1 MKVDDQAIFK
11 VRLFREDLNFSAG
24 HISIYGG
31 SIEGHHGHNY
41 GISVEIEGPLNQDS
55 LVIDFR
61 AVKKVLKSI
70 KAQMNHRTI
79 VPKLHPSLEIKAT
92 DKSIRILFRGEQL
105 EFPTRDVVLLDV
117 ANVTSE
123 LLAYYIYQSLCERLQ
138 TPDLNDLRSLTVEV
152 VESPGQC
159 ASFSGPLNGVLAEE

>member
-1 MKVDDQAIFK
+1 MQVDDQAIFK

-70 KAQMNHRTI
+70 KAQMNHRTGS
-79 VPKLHPSLEIKAT
+79 VSGMSNWSFPLAT
-92 DKSIRILFRGEQL
+92 WFFSTLPMSRLNCW
-105 EFPTRDVVLLDV
+105 PTTYTRVCVRDFGLP
-117 ANVTSE
+117 T
-123 LLAYYIYQSLCERLQ
+123 
-138 TPDLNDLRSLTVEV
+138 
-152 VESPGQC
+152 
-159 ASFSGPLNGVLAEE
+159 

>member
-1 MKVDDQAIFK
+1 MQVDDQAIFK

-24 HISIYGG
+24 HISIYGD

-41 GISVEIEGPLNQDS
+41 GISVEIEGPLNQDG

-61 AVKKVLKSI
+61 SVKKVLKSI

-79 VPKLHPSLEIKAT
+79 VPKLHPSLEINST
-92 DKSIRILFRGEQL
+92 GKSIRIRFRDEKL
-105 EFPTRDVVLLDV
+105 EFPARDVVLLDI

-123 LLAYYIYQSLCERLQ
+123 LLAHYIYQILCDRLP
-138 TPDLNDLRSLTVEV
+138 TPDLRNLRSLTVEV

-159 ASFSGPLNGVLAEE
+159 ASFSGPLIGVLAEG